1 MTAQS
6 RRLVAD
12 GLTSGLIAYTL
23 VGAFFVV
30 LNLAA
35 GRSALYTVA
44 LVGEALFSGVRE
56 PAAVTLAA
64 GPILA
69 FNGVHLAA
77 CLLFGF
83 FSAWLVY
90 EAELHPE
97 FWYLTLFLFLGA
109 TVISY
114 AGVLALMVLVGSP
127 LSTGSIV
134 AASLVAAV
142 GIGAYLVARHRSV
155 VGAVHQTRETRAG

>member
-1 MTAQS
+1 MTAQK

-12 GLTSGLIAYTL
+12 GLASGLIGDAL

-35 GRSALYTVA
+35 GRSILYTVA

-64 GPILA
+64 GPMLA
-69 FNGVHLAA
+69 FNGLHLAA

-83 FSAWLVY
+83 FGAWLVY

-97 FWYLTLFLFLGA
+97 FWYLALFLFLGA
-109 TVISY
+109 TVVSY

-127 LSTGSIV
+127 LDTGTIV

-142 GIGAYLVARHRSV
+142 GIGVYLVARHRPV
-155 VGAVHQTRETRAG
+155 VRAIHRTRETRAG